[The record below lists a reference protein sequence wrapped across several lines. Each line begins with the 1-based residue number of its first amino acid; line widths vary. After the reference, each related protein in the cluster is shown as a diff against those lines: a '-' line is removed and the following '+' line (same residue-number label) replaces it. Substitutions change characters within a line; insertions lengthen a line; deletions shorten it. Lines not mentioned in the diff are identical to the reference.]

1 MKTNRPAGYASG
13 LVRCALGL
21 AAGCASGAV
30 VAAAPDLVCEIRYA
44 SESRI
49 VRQHVSADPYAAQ
62 PETIDGRFALKAVV
76 LGSADHVDSITLT
89 VLDLSV
95 EGAPVVA
102 LQARYLPP
110 FNMHPE
116 LPALTGWN
124 HVYSSV
130 YGREFRYGCAL
141 QTSGGQP

>member
-1 MKTNRPAGYASG
+1 M
-13 LVRCALGL
+13 
-21 AAGCASGAV
+21 
-30 VAAAPDLVCEIRYA
+30 AAAPDLVCEIRYA

-62 PETIDGRFALKAVV
+62 PEAIDGRFALKAVV
-76 LGSADHVDSITLT
+76 LGSVDQIDSITLT

-95 EGAPVVA
+95 EGAPVVTH
-102 LQARYLPP
+102 QARYLPP
-110 FNMHPE
+110 FNQPPE
-116 LPALTGWN
+116 LPSLTGWN

-141 QTSGGQP
+141 QANEVKP